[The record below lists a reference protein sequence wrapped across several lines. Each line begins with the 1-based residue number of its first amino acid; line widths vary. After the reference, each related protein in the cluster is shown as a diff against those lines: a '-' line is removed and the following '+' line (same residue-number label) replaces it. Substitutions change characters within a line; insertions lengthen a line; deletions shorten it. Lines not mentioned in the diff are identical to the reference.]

1 MGGGLLQEKY
11 SLLDNKGLIG
21 ESGRLFRTVC
31 GKAQQEAE
39 SERVMALH
47 TRCLHSK
54 VALIFFSPLLTPQH
68 RLRAAVIEHC
78 FLRYWS

>member
-21 ESGRLFRTVC
+21 ESGRLFRT
-31 GKAQQEAE
+31 AQQEAE

-54 VALIFFSPLLTPQH
+54 VALIFFAPLLTPQH

>member
-47 TRCLHSK
+47 T
-54 VALIFFSPLLTPQH
+54 
-68 RLRAAVIEHC
+68 
-78 FLRYWS
+78 